1 MIKKYF
7 DKKVILFFISLIFM
21 TKNIFA
27 ISFNYDEV
35 YISNFLEN
43 QLLQMQDY
51 KNQIYQEKIYEEKYN
66 QLKNKWM
73 PNFNLTSETDYSY
86 DTDYRNEYPH
96 GFYYSSKLNFSQKFP
111 LGISMD
117 ADLFSFSGNLD
128 GNKILHSFKYL
139 GSLQF
144 SIPVMSYVFG
154 FTDSLLYIDKNE
166 NQNYWNYTITISEIT
181 KTQISNF
188 LKDNIG
194 MYLYY
199 SELMN
204 LYIDKENVLS
214 EKQNDIEKMFLEGQ
228 LSFSELINVKNEILQ
243 NSNFY
248 NDVNYKLN
256 QIITL
261 LENSGCD
268 VSKIKFDLE
277 DWILYCSKN
286 ENSICDDFINYDYQ
300 FYQLQSQWINNVKS
314 YNQSF
319 PNLSI
324 SFSTIPTG
332 TKRNYFEENLS
343 SLESFSYYWST
354 VDSCQIN
361 LSLSMKI
368 NLMSY
373 DDVFVNKKI
382 LEVEKQL
389 FEQKLS
395 LLSKKRVEETQRR
408 NKNYQY
414 YFSLYENSKIIYF
427 QEKEIFAS
435 HEKMYQNSLIS
446 KYDYLSSKFYLRQLY
461 FDYVEKYLNYYSFLL
476 SCF

>member
-1 MIKKYF
+1 M
-7 DKKVILFFISLIFM
+7 
-21 TKNIFA
+21 
-27 ISFNYDEV
+27 E
-35 YISNFLEN
+35 
-43 QLLQMQDY
+43 
-51 KNQIYQEKIYEEKYN
+51 
-66 QLKNKWM
+66 
-73 PNFNLTSETDYSY
+73 
-86 DTDYRNEYPH
+86 
-96 GFYYSSKLNFSQKFP
+96 
-111 LGISMD
+111 

-128 GNKILHSFKYL
+128 NDKILHSFDYL
-139 GSLQF
+139 GSLNF
-144 SIPVMSYVFG
+144 SIPLMSYVFG
-154 FTDSLLYIDKNE
+154 FTESLIYSDKNE
-166 NQNYWNYTITISEIT
+166 TQNYLNYTTIGSKIT
-181 KTQISNF
+181 KKQIANF
-188 LKDNIG
+188 LKENIG
-194 MYLYY
+194 RYLYNFELVNFY
-199 SELMN
+199 S
-204 LYIDKENVLS
+204 DKEKVLT

-243 NSNFY
+243 NSDLY
-248 NDVNYKLN
+248 NNSIYELN
-256 QIITL
+256 QIVTL

-268 VSKIKFDLE
+268 VSQIKFDLQ

-319 PNLSI
+319 PNLYI

-382 LEVEKQL
+382 LEVEKKL

-414 YFSLYENSKIIYF
+414 YFSLYENAKIIYF

-446 KYDYLSSKFYLRQLY
+446 KYDYLYSKFYLQQLY

>member
-1 MIKKYF
+1 MSKNYLIKIFCIIIHFY
-7 DKKVILFFISLIFM
+7 ILQ
-21 TKNIFA
+21 NIF
-27 ISFNYDEV
+27 SLENNFDEE
-35 YISNFLEN
+35 YISKFLES
-43 QLLQMQDY
+43 QLFEIQDY
-51 KNQIYQEKIYEEKYN
+51 QNQIFQEKIYSKKYN

-73 PNFNLTSETDYSY
+73 PNFNVSSGTGYSF
-86 DTDYRNEYPH
+86 DSDYRNENPH
-96 GFYYSSKLNFSQKFP
+96 DFYYSSTLNFSQKLP
-111 LGISMD
+111 LGISFD
-117 ADLFSFSGNLD
+117 AELFSFSGNLD
-128 GNKILHSFKYL
+128 KDKILHTFDYL

-144 SIPVMSYVFG
+144 SVPVMSYLLG
-154 FTDSLLYIDKNE
+154 FTDDLIFIEKNE
-166 NQNYWNYTITISEIT
+166 TQNYLNYTTIGSKIT
-181 KTQISNF
+181 KKQIANF
-188 LKDNIG
+188 LKENIG
-194 MYLYY
+194 RYLYNFELVNFY
-199 SELMN
+199 SA
-204 LYIDKENVLS
+204 KEKVLT

-243 NSNFY
+243 NSDLY
-248 NDVNYKLN
+248 NNSVYELN
-256 QIITL
+256 QIVTL

-268 VSKIKFDLE
+268 VSQIKFDLQ

-300 FYQLQSQWINNVKS
+300 FYQLQSQWIDNVKS
-314 YNQSF
+314 YNQYF
-319 PNLSI
+319 PNLYI

-354 VDSCQIN
+354 VDSCQIY

-389 FEQKLS
+389 FEQNLS

-414 YFSLYENSKIIYF
+414 YFSLYENAKIIYF

-446 KYDYLSSKFYLRQLY
+446 KYDYLSSKFYLQQLY
-461 FDYVEKYLNYYSFLL
+461 FDYIEKYLNYYKFLL

>member
-1 MIKKYF
+1 MSKNYLIKIFCIIIQFY
-7 DKKVILFFISLIFM
+7 ILQ
-21 TKNIFA
+21 NIF
-27 ISFNYDEV
+27 SLENNFDEE
-35 YISNFLEN
+35 YISKFLES
-43 QLLQMQDY
+43 QLFEIQDY
-51 KNQIYQEKIYEEKYN
+51 QNQILQEKIYSEKYN

-73 PNFNLTSETDYSY
+73 PNFYISTGTGYSY
-86 DTDYRNEYPH
+86 DSDYQIKNPH
-96 GFYYSSKLNFSQKFP
+96 EFYYSNKLNFSQKLP
-111 LGISMD
+111 LGISFD
-117 ADLFSFSGNLD
+117 AELFSFSGNLD
-128 GNKILHSFKYL
+128 KDKILHTFDYL

-144 SIPVMSYVFG
+144 AVPVMSYFLG
-154 FTDSLLYIDKNE
+154 FTDDLIFIEKNE
-166 NQNYWNYTITISEIT
+166 TQNYLNYTTIGSKIT
-181 KTQISNF
+181 KKQIANF
-188 LKDNIG
+188 LKENIG
-194 MYLYY
+194 RYLYNFELVNFY
-199 SELMN
+199 SA
-204 LYIDKENVLS
+204 KEKVLT

-243 NSNFY
+243 NSDLY
-248 NDVNYKLN
+248 NNSIYELN
-256 QIITL
+256 QIVTL

-268 VSKIKFDLE
+268 VSQIKFDLQ

-300 FYQLQSQWINNVKS
+300 FYQLQSQWIDNVKS
-314 YNQSF
+314 YNQYF
-319 PNLSI
+319 PNLYI

-361 LSLSMKI
+361 LSLSIKI

-389 FEQKLS
+389 FEQNLS

-414 YFSLYENSKIIYF
+414 YFSLYENAKIIYF

-446 KYDYLSSKFYLRQLY
+446 KYDYLSSKFYLQQLY
-461 FDYVEKYLNYYSFLL
+461 FDYIEKYLNYYKFLL

>member
-1 MIKKYF
+1 MSKNYLIKIFCIIIHFY
-7 DKKVILFFISLIFM
+7 ILQ
-21 TKNIFA
+21 NIF
-27 ISFNYDEV
+27 SLENNFDEE
-35 YISNFLEN
+35 YISKFLES
-43 QLLQMQDY
+43 QLFEIQDY
-51 KNQIYQEKIYEEKYN
+51 QNQIFQEKIYSEKYN

-73 PNFNLTSETDYSY
+73 PNFYISTGTGYSY
-86 DTDYRNEYPH
+86 DSDYQIKNPH
-96 GFYYSSKLNFSQKFP
+96 EFYYSNKLNFSQKLP
-111 LGISMD
+111 LGISFD
-117 ADLFSFSGNLD
+117 AELFSFSGNLD
-128 GNKILHSFKYL
+128 KDKILHTFDYL

-144 SIPVMSYVFG
+144 AVPVMSYLLG
-154 FTDSLLYIDKNE
+154 FTDDLIFIEKNE
-166 NQNYWNYTITISEIT
+166 TQNYLNYTTIGSKIT
-181 KTQISNF
+181 KKQIANF
-188 LKDNIG
+188 LKENIG
-194 MYLYY
+194 RYLYNFELVNFY
-199 SELMN
+199 SA
-204 LYIDKENVLS
+204 KEKVLTQ
-214 EKQNDIEKMFLEGQ
+214 KQNDIEKMFLEGQ

-243 NSNFY
+243 NSDLY
-248 NDVNYKLN
+248 NNSIYELN
-256 QIITL
+256 QIVTL

-268 VSKIKFDLE
+268 VSQIKFDLQ

-286 ENSICDDFINYDYQ
+286 ENSICDDFINFDYQ
-300 FYQLQSQWINNVKS
+300 FLQLQSQWINNVKS

-319 PNLSI
+319 PNLYI

-332 TKRNYFEENLS
+332 TERNYFEENLS

-389 FEQKLS
+389 FEQNLS
-395 LLSKKRVEETQRR
+395 LLSKKRIEETQRR

-414 YFSLYENSKIIYF
+414 YFSLSENAKIIYF

-446 KYDYLSSKFYLRQLY
+446 KYDYLSSKFYLQQLY

>member
-1 MIKKYF
+1 MRI
-7 DKKVILFFISLIFM
+7 IIFL
-21 TKNIFA
+21 N
-27 ISFNYDEV
+27 SY
-35 YISNFLEN
+35 LEI
-43 QLLQMQDY
+43 
-51 KNQIYQEKIYEEKYN
+51 IY
-66 QLKNKWM
+66 
-73 PNFNLTSETDYSY
+73 T
-86 DTDYRNEYPH
+86 
-96 GFYYSSKLNFSQKFP
+96 
-111 LGISMD
+111 
-117 ADLFSFSGNLD
+117 
-128 GNKILHSFKYL
+128 
-139 GSLQF
+139 
-144 SIPVMSYVFG
+144 
-154 FTDSLLYIDKNE
+154 
-166 NQNYWNYTITISEIT
+166 
-181 KTQISNF
+181 
-188 LKDNIG
+188 NIG
-194 MYLYY
+194 RYLYTFELVNFY
-199 SELMN
+199 SA
-204 LYIDKENVLS
+204 KEKVLT

-319 PNLSI
+319 PNLYI

-373 DDVFVNKKI
+373 DEVFVNKKNFQI
-382 LEVEKQL
+382 QKKM
-389 FEQKLS
+389 FEENLS
-395 LLSKKRVEETQRR
+395 LLSKKRIYETNRR
-408 NKNYQY
+408 NKNNQY
-414 YFSLYENSKIIYF
+414 YLSVFENAKQAYL
-427 QEKEIFAS
+427 QEQEIFNS
-435 HEKMYQNSLIS
+435 HENMYKNSLIS
-446 KYDYLSSKFYLRQLY
+446 KYDYLSSKFYLQELY

>member
-1 MIKKYF
+1 MIKKAIG
-7 DKKVILFFISLIFM
+7 KNLQIILIVLFLLSQ
-21 TKNIFA
+21 NIFA
-27 ISFNYDEV
+27 ISSDFDEI

-73 PNFNLTSETDYSY
+73 PNFNLTSETGYSY

-96 GFYYSSKLNFSQKFP
+96 GFYYSSKINFSQKLP
-111 LGISMD
+111 LGISME

-128 GNKILHSFKYL
+128 NDKILHSFDYL
-139 GSLQF
+139 GSLNF
-144 SIPVMSYVFG
+144 SIPLMSYVFG
-154 FTDSLLYIDKNE
+154 FTESLIYSDKNE
-166 NQNYWNYTITISEIT
+166 TQNYLNYTTIGSKIT
-181 KTQISNF
+181 KKQIANF
-188 LKDNIG
+188 LKENIG
-194 MYLYY
+194 RYLYNFELVNFY
-199 SELMN
+199 S
-204 LYIDKENVLS
+204 DKEKVLT

-243 NSNFY
+243 NSDLY
-248 NDVNYKLN
+248 NNSIYELN
-256 QIITL
+256 QIVTL

-268 VSKIKFDLE
+268 VSQIKFDLQ

-319 PNLSI
+319 PNLYI

-382 LEVEKQL
+382 LEVEKKL

-414 YFSLYENSKIIYF
+414 YFSLYENAKIIYF

-446 KYDYLSSKFYLRQLY
+446 KYDYLSSKFYLQQLY
-461 FDYVEKYLNYYSFLL
+461 FDYIEKYLNYYKFLL

>member
-1 MIKKYF
+1 MNKNYLIKIFCIIIDFY
-7 DKKVILFFISLIFM
+7 ILQ
-21 TKNIFA
+21 NIF
-27 ISFNYDEV
+27 SLENNFDEE
-35 YISNFLEN
+35 YISKFLES
-43 QLLQMQDY
+43 QLFEIQDY
-51 KNQIYQEKIYEEKYN
+51 QNQIYQEKIYEEKYN

-73 PNFNLTSETDYSY
+73 PNFNLTSGTGYSY

-96 GFYYSSKLNFSQKFP
+96 GFYYSSNLNFSQKFP

-128 GNKILHSFKYL
+128 GNKILHTFDYL

-144 SIPVMSYVFG
+144 SIPLMSYFFG
-154 FTDSLLYIDKNE
+154 FTDSLLYIEKNE
-166 NQNYWNYTITISEIT
+166 TQNYLNYTTIGSKIT
-181 KTQISNF
+181 KNQIENF
-188 LKDNIG
+188 LKENIG
-194 MYLYY
+194 RYLYNF
-199 SELMN
+199 ELVN
-204 LYIDKENVLS
+204 FYYAKEKVLT
-214 EKQNDIEKMFLEGQ
+214 EKQNDIEQMFLEGQ
-228 LSFSELINVKNEILQ
+228 LSFSELINVKNEILK
-243 NSNFY
+243 NSDLY
-248 NDVNYKLN
+248 NNSIYELN
-256 QIITL
+256 QIVTL

-268 VSKIKFDLE
+268 VSQIKFDLQ

-319 PNLSI
+319 PNLYI

-382 LEVEKQL
+382 LEVEKKL
-389 FEQKLS
+389 FEQNLS

-446 KYDYLSSKFYLRQLY
+446 KYDYLSSKFYLQQLY

>member
-1 MIKKYF
+1 MSKNYLIKIFCIIIHFY
-7 DKKVILFFISLIFM
+7 ILQ
-21 TKNIFA
+21 NIF
-27 ISFNYDEV
+27 SLENNFDEE
-35 YISNFLEN
+35 YISKFLES
-43 QLLQMQDY
+43 QLFEIQDY
-51 KNQIYQEKIYEEKYN
+51 QNQIFQEKIYSEKYN

-73 PNFNLTSETDYSY
+73 PNFYISTGTGYSY
-86 DTDYRNEYPH
+86 DSDYQIKNPH
-96 GFYYSSKLNFSQKFP
+96 EFYYSNKLNFSQKLP
-111 LGISMD
+111 LGISFD
-117 ADLFSFSGNLD
+117 AELFSFSGNLD
-128 GNKILHSFKYL
+128 KDKILHTFDYL

-144 SIPVMSYVFG
+144 AVPVMSYMFG
-154 FTDSLLYIDKNE
+154 FADDLIFIEKNE
-166 NQNYWNYTITISEIT
+166 TQNYLNYTTIGSKIT
-181 KTQISNF
+181 KKQIANF
-188 LKDNIG
+188 LKENIG
-194 MYLYY
+194 RYLYNFELVNFY
-199 SELMN
+199 SA
-204 LYIDKENVLS
+204 KEKVLT

-243 NSNFY
+243 NSDLY
-248 NDVNYKLN
+248 NNSIYELN
-256 QIITL
+256 QIVTL

-268 VSKIKFDLE
+268 VSQIKFDLQ

-319 PNLSI
+319 PNLYI

-389 FEQKLS
+389 FEQNLS

-414 YFSLYENSKIIYF
+414 YFSLYENAKIIYF

-446 KYDYLSSKFYLRQLY
+446 KYYYLSSKFYLQQLY
-461 FDYVEKYLNYYSFLL
+461 FDYIEKYLNYYKFLL